1 MTDRERMRGTGVLLS
16 NRYKKGSGP
25 DWKGE
30 IKLERDYRA
39 GDTVKLAAWTKET
52 SVGALISLKE
62 DNWQPENA
70 ADTNQPPRANRNP
83 FPSRRVDSDDDIPF

>member
-39 GDTVKLAAWTKET
+39 GDTVKLAAWAKET

-62 DNWQPENA
+62 DNLQPENA